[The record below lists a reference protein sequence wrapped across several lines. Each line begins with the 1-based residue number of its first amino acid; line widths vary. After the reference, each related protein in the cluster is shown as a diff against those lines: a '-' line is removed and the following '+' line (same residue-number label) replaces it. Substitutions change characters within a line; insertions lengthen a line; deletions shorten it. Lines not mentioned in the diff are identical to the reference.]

1 MMDIEDILIQVKGV
15 VFDFDGVFTDNRV
28 LVIEDGKEGVL
39 CNRAD
44 GIGLKRLRSLGIPM
58 IIISSEKNN
67 VVSQRGKKLEIQ
79 VIQDV
84 DDKLEELK
92 KYSHKI
98 GIALDKLAYIG
109 NDINDLECLKAVG
122 VPVVVADA
130 HKEVKSVAKIILKR
144 DGGKGAVRE
153 FCDCISEIFIKEHQI
168 G

>member
-92 KYSHKI
+92 KYSNKI

-130 HKEVKSVAKIILKR
+130 YEEVKSVAKIILKR

-153 FCDCISEIFIKEHQI
+153 FCDCISKIFIKEHQI